1 MNEIERAIKA
11 MENIAEYWTCRPSER
26 QAAQLALTAL
36 REKQERE
43 KGCEFCSCSE
53 YLDNTLYPKEGYI
66 FYAGYSKQIAADDFH
81 EYETEEIKFCPMCG
95 KRLEVEP

>member
-1 MNEIERAIKA
+1 MG
-11 MENIAEYWTCRPSER
+11 IA
-26 QAAQLALTAL
+26 AL

-95 KRLEVEP
+95 KRLEVEHGE